1 MTARTALS
9 LIASSK
15 TLVFRIIALIQRHPG
30 VVAIFGFLSGVASFV
45 LVDRQA
51 GLAKVL
57 ALVLLVSWLWLILEN
72 VLRERIAARFG
83 FELPRPLLRYATQMI
98 HQESLFFVLPFFFIT
113 TTWNS
118 SQALFLSL
126 IHI

>member
-57 ALVLLVSWLWLILEN
+57 ALVL
-72 VLRERIAARFG
+72 
-83 FELPRPLLRYATQMI
+83 
-98 HQESLFFVLPFFFIT
+98 
-113 TTWNS
+113 
-118 SQALFLSL
+118 SL